1 MANFHISISCA
12 CDLSPDQ
19 ITALGARFF
28 STRFIGLSDEPNTID
43 EYERACKKIANGKV
57 RPTPITTEKVEAYFD
72 EMLEQKNKSL
82 LHISPSSLV
91 SDEGAR
97 ALRATRNEMIKFPRQ
112 YVYVLLTSTVGA
124 GMQPLFY
131 EMVKLNDGTRSIEE
145 AFVALTELERKVVSL
160 CVKKEPNF
168 ITVTSAQSTNKLL
181 FKSRSEAQTAKRI
194 ADAFLSTSSDTLYIS
209 HRSHHSLALKIAERV
224 QEADPKRKVEISHM
238 SATSMTAK
246 NSFDL
251 TIGYVEQ

>member
-1 MANFHISISCA
+1 
-12 CDLSPDQ
+12 
-19 ITALGARFF
+19 
-28 STRFIGLSDEPNTID
+28 
-43 EYERACKKIANGKV
+43 
-57 RPTPITTEKVEAYFD
+57 
-72 EMLEQKNKSL
+72 
-82 LHISPSSLV
+82 
-91 SDEGAR
+91 
-97 ALRATRNEMIKFPRQ
+97 
-112 YVYVLLTSTVGA
+112 
-124 GMQPLFY
+124 MQPLFY

-145 AFVALTELERKVVSL
+145 AFVTLTELERKVVSL